1 MKLHKES
8 KGTLLVATIAVALF
22 TFLSVRYLEMY
33 SLLVIVPL
41 FILYGLVFWFFRVPK
56 REILDHKE
64 NVIAPVDGKVVMIK
78 EVFEDEFLKPFL
90 RKNNVVH

>member
-41 FILYGLVFWFFRVPK
+41 FYMVWFSGFSEFQ
-56 REILDHKE
+56 REK
-64 NVIAPVDGKVVMIK
+64 
-78 EVFEDEFLKPFL
+78 F
-90 RKNNVVH
+90 

>member
-22 TFLSVRYLEMY
+22 TFLSVHYLEMY

-64 NVIAPVDGKVVMIK
+64 NVIALSP
-78 EVFEDEFLKPFL
+78 EEYNA
-90 RKNNVVH
+90 RKDSVKHKK